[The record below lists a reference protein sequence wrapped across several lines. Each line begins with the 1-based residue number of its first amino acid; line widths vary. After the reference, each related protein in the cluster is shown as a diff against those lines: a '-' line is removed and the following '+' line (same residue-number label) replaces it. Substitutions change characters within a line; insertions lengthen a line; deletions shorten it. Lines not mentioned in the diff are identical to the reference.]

1 MKIKLLFLVTE
12 DWYFWSHRLPLARAA
27 RDAGMEVYV
36 MARVNRHADAI
47 REEGFRLIPWK
58 GIVPGGVN
66 PFREL
71 RALAEVVKQYRSI
84 RPDLVHHV
92 HNKPI
97 LYGGLAARF
106 CRIPALNTVA
116 GLGHVFAD
124 TSLRMR
130 ALKSVLLVLFR
141 FALKDGD
148 RSLVA
153 YQNSDDLEYF
163 LDKQINL
170 PNQSLLIRG
179 SGVDLDKF
187 SATPIPSSTPIVML
201 AARLHWKK
209 GVREFVLAA
218 EAIKRQKIDAR
229 FVLVG
234 DPDPNNPTSVPES
247 MLEKWHNDGV
257 IEWWGRR
264 TEMAK
269 VLSQATI
276 ICLPSTYREGVPKVL
291 IEAASCCRPIVTTDI
306 AGCRDIVQD
315 GENGILVPPGDSEAL
330 AKALC
335 DLLGNRR
342 LQEQMGKRGR
352 QIVAERFSEKYVISE
367 TSAAYRQLVPHCP
380 VLISNAF
387 SQVT

>member
-153 YQNSDDLEYF
+153 FQNSDDLEYF

-367 TSAAYRQLVPHCP
+367 TSAAYQQLVPHCP
-380 VLISNAF
+380 ALISNAL

>member
-1 MKIKLLFLVTE
+1 
-12 DWYFWSHRLPLARAA
+12 
-27 RDAGMEVYV
+27 MEVYV
-36 MARVNRHADAI
+36 MARVNQHADAI

-58 GIVPGGVN
+58 GIAPGSAN

-97 LYGGLAARF
+97 LYGGLAARW

-124 TSLRMR
+124 KSLRMR
-130 ALKSVLLVLFR
+130 ALKRVLLVLFR
-141 FALKDGD
+141 FALKGSD

-153 YQNSDDLEYF
+153 FQNSDDLEYF
-163 LDKQINL
+163 LDKQIIL

-179 SGVDLDKF
+179 SGVDLDMF

-201 AARLHWKK
+201 AARLLWKK
-209 GVREFVLAA
+209 GVREFVSAA

-234 DPDPNNPTSVPES
+234 DPDPNNPTSVPQS
-247 MLEKWHNDGV
+247 LLVQWHNDGV
-257 IEWWGRR
+257 IEWWGRK

-335 DLLGNRR
+335 ELLGDRR
-342 LQEQMGKRGR
+342 LQERMGKRGR
-352 QIVAERFSEKYVISE
+352 QIVADQFSEEYVISE
-367 TSAAYRQLVPHCP
+367 TLAAYRQLVPRCP
-380 VLISNAF
+380 ALISNAL

>member
-153 YQNSDDLEYF
+153 FQNSDDLEYF

>member
-153 YQNSDDLEYF
+153 FQNSDDLEYF

-315 GENGILVPPGDSEAL
+315 GENGILVPPGDTEAL
-330 AKALC
+330 VKALC
-335 DLLGNRR
+335 ELLGDRR

>member
-12 DWYFWSHRLPLARAA
+12 DWYFWSHRLPIARAA

-36 MARVNRHADAI
+36 MTRVNQHADAI

-97 LYGGLAARF
+97 LYGGLAARW

-124 TSLRMR
+124 KSLRMR
-130 ALKSVLLVLFR
+130 ALQRVLLVLFR
-141 FALKDGD
+141 FALKGSD

-153 YQNSDDLEYF
+153 FQNSDDFEYF
-163 LDKQINL
+163 LDKQIIL
-170 PNQSLLIRG
+170 PNKSLLIRG

-209 GVREFVLAA
+209 GVREFVSAA

-315 GENGILVPPGDSEAL
+315 GENGILVPPGDTEAL
-330 AKALC
+330 VKALC
-335 DLLGNRR
+335 ELLGDRR

-367 TSAAYRQLVPHCP
+367 TSAAYQQLVPHCP
-380 VLISNAF
+380 ALISNAL

>member
-153 YQNSDDLEYF
+153 FQNSDDLEYF

-209 GVREFVLAA
+209 GVREFVSAA
-218 EAIKRQKIDAR
+218 EAVKRQKIDAR

-352 QIVAERFSEKYVISE
+352 QIVAERFSEKYVIAE